1 MPLWRNRISLKIH
14 IELTILFFCV
24 ALAACHGAEQSTA
37 LSLRSASIAAD
48 VLNARM
54 EWHPDA
60 SVLAALD
67 HGIALDFT
75 VSIRTQGAST
85 LGWRPTLATLQRHL
99 ELRYYPLS
107 RQYQWRDLD
116 GGETR
121 SYAARA
127 LLIEA
132 LEDLR
137 LPVTGLDTRDAQRY
151 VLNVALDRESLPG
164 ALRLPAMLRPAWR
177 LSSGDFAWAPP
188 TG

>member
-14 IELTILFFCV
+14 IVLPTLVLCI
-24 ALAACHGAEQSTA
+24 ALAACAGAEQGAA
-37 LSLRSASIAAD
+37 LSLRSASISAD
-48 VLNARM
+48 VLNARIQ
-54 EWHPDA
+54 WQPDA
-60 SVLAALD
+60 TVLAALD

-75 VSIRTQGAST
+75 ITIRAQGAST
-85 LGWRPTLATLQRHL
+85 LGWRPTLASLQRHL

-137 LPVTGLDTRDAQRY
+137 LPVAGLDTRNAQRF